1 MRTRIEIY
9 KNEEW
14 LELFLGDEKQIKY
27 NLLVNRVGSM
37 SQREISHSNTFTL
50 PYVHQN
56 IQALDINIFN
66 PRNLAKAFN
75 TKYKAKYYVNEKLSQ
90 EGFIVIN
97 NTENGVININFIDGA
112 LDIVEKWGSTSYH
125 GLLTSTE
132 IDIPSPYKESVDI
145 MKAYILSQSNVV
157 TPLQNITGLNFPIAK
172 FPNNLNA
179 IGDKFQQNENGIRL
193 EDKFNP
199 YQSRPIFNVKA
210 FFDIAI
216 KSFDYG
222 PIYDE
227 SVDWE
232 KLEGTYIIE
241 KGLSQSQKEGNSNTT
256 IAYPNVPVNTLYG
269 YKQFSAN
276 EVSNQTLFVYPLEA
290 DALYPNSLT
299 PVLSIPYGV
308 PGFVQTKD
316 YQSLDRCIIVP
327 DKNNLS
333 VGTMNF
339 KAKQTKTQSPP
350 YFGQTIQGIWRRE
363 APAVGYIFKT
373 LVYTD
378 NGDPTQGLIDI
389 TINRSTLLSPPT
401 GAAELIGV
409 YLAITDKL
417 TSIQSS
423 EVINM
428 VYTETFLPPK
438 VISYDAFDQYVGE
451 SIDLT
456 HAAPRDIS
464 IKDLLSSILQKEGI
478 LMNFDN
484 RLKTINLFSY
494 SSYIRKRNEGEFDD
508 WSEYHQEYSPPL
520 YNTDYGSEFAV
531 INEVGLLSP
540 YKGNTYKLILANQ
553 IKGSKYKEYAENY
566 NKKLKDVEAILLI
579 NNPITPYF
587 EYKNLGLGLVEIGP
601 PLGTLTQCR
610 ANGNIQGT
618 FTGLASAVNVNFS
631 SLPVGMVAW
640 YDIVDRAVR
649 AQATFLIP
657 LNIIKNLDLSRP
669 IYIRKLGGFYII
681 EEVEE
686 YTDAQTTVRVKL
698 IKLLIEDKQ
707 ASAPPLPPNYSSQY
721 SDSYS
726 K

>member
-14 LELFLGDEKQIKY
+14 TELFLGDEKQIKY
-27 NLLVNRVGSM
+27 NLVVNRVGSM

-75 TKYKAKYYVNEKLSQ
+75 TKYEAKYYVNEKLNQ

-125 GLLTSTE
+125 GLLNSTE
-132 IDIPSPYKESVDI
+132 IVLPSPYKESVDI
-145 MKAYILSQSNVV
+145 MKAYVLSQTNIV
-157 TPLQNITGLNFPIAK
+157 TPLQDIAGFSFPIAK

-179 IGDKFQQNENGIRL
+179 IGDKFQIDSAGIRL
-193 EDKFNP
+193 NDKFNP

-210 FFDIAI
+210 FFEIAI
-216 KSFDYG
+216 RSFGYT
-222 PIYDE
+222 PFYDD
-227 SVDWE
+227 SVDWT
-232 KLEGTYIIE
+232 KLESTYLIE

-256 IAYPNVPVNTLYG
+256 IVYPAVPVNTLYRYVETG
-269 YKQFSAN
+269 AN
-276 EVSNQTLFVYPLEA
+276 EVSNLTLFVYPLEA
-290 DALYPNSLT
+290 NALYPSSLT
-299 PVLSIPYGV
+299 PVLTLTESGTLV
-308 PGFVQTKD
+308 KD
-316 YQSLDRCIIVP
+316 YKTLDRCIIVP

-333 VGTMNF
+333 IGTMNF
-339 KAKQTKTQSPP
+339 KARQTKTQNTP
-350 YFGQTIQGIWRRE
+350 YFGQFIQGIWRR
-363 APAVGYIFKT
+363 AIPSQGYIFKT
-373 LVYTD
+373 LVSTD
-378 NGDPTQGLIDI
+378 NGNPALGIIDI
-389 TINRSTLLSPPT
+389 TINRSTLLSPPA
-401 GAAELIGV
+401 GAGELVGV
-409 YLAITDKL
+409 YLSITDRL
-417 TSIQSS
+417 TFVQSS
-423 EVINM
+423 EIIDL

-438 VISYDAFDQYVGE
+438 VISYDIYDQYVGE
-451 SIDLT
+451 NVDLT
-456 HAAPRDIS
+456 HAAPRDIT

-478 LMNFDN
+478 LMNFNN
-484 RLKTINLFSY
+484 REKTLKLFSY
-494 SSYIRKRNEGEFDD
+494 SSYITRRNEGNFSD

-531 INEVGLLSP
+531 INEVGLLNP

-553 IKGSKYKEYAENY
+553 IKASKYKEYVENY
-566 NKKLKDVEAILLI
+566 NKKLKDVEAIILI
-579 NNPITPYF
+579 NNTVTPYF
-587 EYKNLGLGLVEIGP
+587 EYKNLGLGLIELGV
-601 PLGTLTQCR
+601 PLGELTQSR
-610 ANGNIQGT
+610 ANGTTQGT
-618 FTGLASAVNVNFS
+618 FTGLTSVANVNYS

-640 YDIVDRAVR
+640 YDIVDRSVR

-657 LNIIKNLDLSRP
+657 LNVIKNLELAEP
-669 IYIRKLGGFYII
+669 IYVRKLGGFYII

-686 YTDAQTTVRVKL
+686 YTDAQTPVRVKL
-698 IKLLIEDKQ
+698 IKLLVEDKQ
-707 ASAPPLPPNYSSQY
+707 AGPTPLGPHYSSQY